1 MSGVTLLD
9 SHWDQL
15 AVFLKG
21 CSGIYIGKEGACRRF
36 IEGILWMTRSGAQWR
51 LLPEKYGNWNRVYK
65 RFNRWSK
72 QEVWEK
78 MHIFFANDPDME
90 SIMIDSTVVRAHPC
104 AAGAMKKEGQEQDQ
118 ALGRSRGGFSTKV
131 HVLVDALG
139 NPLDFILTGGQV
151 ADVTQAKALLEGRKA
166 NNAIMDKAYDA
177 DKLLNQIDSQGMTAV
192 IPPKSNRI
200 SQRDYDRHLYK
211 ERHLVECFINKI
223 KHYRRI
229 FSRFDKTARNFMSF
243 IRFAAT
249 LIWLR

>member
-9 SHWDQL
+9 SQWDKL

-21 CSGIYIGKEGACRRF
+21 CSRIYIGKEGACRRF